1 MKNDRKIRKILAAG
15 LCFSIGIGSFGCKK
29 KTTGKQTEVKASD
42 PYFETEVKELAVPVD
57 ETKKLQDKMYSS
69 VELVGNQIML
79 TYELT
84 YAMPKE
90 LDPFQVTED
99 YYLKGTSVFDNSG
112 NLISNKTESFFDSQ
126 LPCCYTKDSE
136 GNLVGLVST
145 YDMRTEKT
153 MCSVTFSDSSGKL
166 LKTVV
171 PKIPE
176 SLEWVMFSRITVL
189 PDGKM
194 ILGSYELGS
203 MQNCVFDEQGNY
215 LFDLSSMDRMPISSV
230 FYSDGKYYVL
240 TCGTDPQSVVQLNEV
255 NMSNGAIQKG
265 RDIKT
270 SISNYDSLAVGE
282 DGIYVTSENGICKL
296 NVSTCELEEILN
308 WNQTDIN
315 QVLVSNIR
323 CYPKNDDEIYAVALE
338 YDSTALN
345 ATAYVIHLQRA
356 ETNPHAGKK
365 ILTVGGMGI
374 PMCFYSYAHEYN
386 TDPSRKARITMVDYM
401 GTIDYSD
408 AQNSLNSFID
418 KMRLD
423 LISGNGPDILLNA
436 STYSEF
442 TSDDMFVDLNTYIDG
457 EEGIDRSLYFDNIL
471 RAAERGGKLFSAPI
485 SFMVYG
491 YVVNTDMLDVRS
503 DWTLDEFEKA
513 ADSLPDIS
521 SLMPETSKSDMLHY
535 FMGIDYS
542 RYVDNEKKETFFL
555 CDDMRKVLPAAD
567 KYGSDNTEY
576 LTYMDS
582 RWEMAG
588 EGYYGIDCFDP
599 NMAPDGIEAR
609 FHDRRVAM
617 YCAQVSSPEE
627 YAYLSGL
634 VGGSARFVGYPSI
647 NGDGIAAY
655 CTFSMSIVSSSSYR
669 EEAWDIIRGFYS
681 EEAQMTIATNNFG
694 GFQPSAFPMKRS
706 VFESVGKET
715 VEHVNLAHETW
726 LKDSADPVK
735 EIDCIYFPAKEG
747 LYEELLEMVESIH
760 VTACID
766 GAISDII
773 YEEAAAYIAG
783 SRTEDEVL
791 KTIDNRARQVI
802 AER

>member
-1 MKNDRKIRKILAAG
+1 MKNDRKIRKILAVG

-42 PYFETEVKELAVPVD
+42 PYFETEVHELSVPVD
-57 ETKKLQDKMYSS
+57 ETKKIQDKMYSS
-69 VELVGNQIML
+69 VEFVGSQIML
-79 TYELT
+79 TYDLS
-84 YAMPKE
+84 YVLPKE
-90 LDPFQVTED
+90 ADPFQLTED
-99 YYLKGTSVFDNSG
+99 YYLRGTGVFDLSG
-112 NLISNKTESFFDSQ
+112 NLISNKAESFFDSR
-126 LPCCYTKDSE
+126 LPCCYTQDSE
-136 GNLVGLVST
+136 GNLVGLISA
-145 YDMRTEKT
+145 YDMQTEET
-153 MCSVTFSDSSGKL
+153 MCSITFSDSSGKL

-171 PKIPE
+171 PQIPE
-176 SLEWVMFSRITVL
+176 SLGWVSFSKITVL
-189 PDGKM
+189 PEGKM
-194 ILGSYELGS
+194 ILGAYERGGS
-203 MQNCVFDEQGNY
+203 LNYVFDEQGNY
-215 LFDLSSMDRMPISSV
+215 LFELNSMDRVPISSV
-230 FYSDGKYYVL
+230 FTSGGKNYVL
-240 TCGTDPQSVVQLNEV
+240 TSGTNPEAVIQLNEV
-255 NMSNGAIQKG
+255 NMNNGAIQKG

-296 NVSTCELEEILN
+296 NVSTCEMEEILN
-308 WNQTDIN
+308 WNQTDLN
-315 QVLVSNIR
+315 QVLVSKIR
-323 CYPKNDDEIYAVALE
+323 CYPINDDEIYAVAQE

-345 ATAYVIHLQRA
+345 STAYVIHIQRA

-374 PMCFYSYAHEYN
+374 PMSFYSYAHEYN
-386 TDPSRKARITMVDYM
+386 TDPSHKARITTIDYM
-401 GTIDYSD
+401 GRIDYSD
-408 AQNSLNSFID
+408 AQSSLNSFID
-418 KMRLD
+418 KLRLD
-423 LISGNGPDILLNA
+423 LLSGNGPDILLNI

-442 TSDDMFVDLNTYIDG
+442 ASEDLFVDLNTYIDG
-457 EEGIDRSLYFDNIL
+457 EEGIDRSGYFDNIL
-471 RAAERGGKLFSAPI
+471 RAAEKDGKLYSAPI
-485 SFMVYG
+485 SFMFYG
-491 YVVNTDMLDVRS
+491 YVVNTEMLDVRR

-521 SLMPETSKSDMLHY
+521 SLMPETSKRDMLHY

-542 RYVDNEKKETFFL
+542 RYIDNGKKETHFL
-555 CDDMRKVLPAAD
+555 CDDMKKVLPAAD
-567 KYGSDNTEY
+567 KYGSDKTEF
-576 LTYMDS
+576 LAYMDS
-582 RWEMAG
+582 RWEMVG

-599 NMAPDGIEAR
+599 NMAPDGVEAR
-609 FHDRRVAM
+609 FHDGGVAM
-617 YCAQVSSPEE
+617 YCTQISSAEE

-634 VGGSARFVGYPSI
+634 AGGSARFVGYPSI
-647 NGDGIAAY
+647 NGEGIAAY

-681 EEAQMTIATNNFG
+681 EEAQMTIATNNYG

-715 VEHVNLAHETW
+715 VEHVNSAHETW
-726 LKDSADPVK
+726 LKDSADPEK

-747 LYEELLEMVESIH
+747 LYEELLETVESIH

-773 YEEAAAYIAG
+773 SEEAAAYFAG

-802 AER
+802 QER